1 MGSRFTQL
9 KDGSLIDRKTGEV
22 FEPEQFTFVVFPR
35 RAKLKGKRWFMMFQ
49 DAFEM
54 LAKDRDLRG
63 EPRAILDFLMSK
75 LGFENQIALSQI
87 EVAEALGINKV
98 NVSQWIKKLLDK
110 EVLLRDTKIGR
121 SQCYKLNPEYG
132 WKGRVENLNEE
143 VKNQHLKKAL
153 QKPEAKENVVE
164 MKKQK
169 IK

>member
-1 MGSRFTQL
+1 MGSRFVQL
-9 KDGSLIDRKTGEV
+9 KDGSLVDRKSGEV
-22 FEPEQFTFVVFPR
+22 FEPEQFTFIIFPK

-75 LGFENQIALSQI
+75 LGFENQIALSQT

-98 NVSQWIKKLLDK
+98 NVSQGIRKLIDK
-110 EVLLRDTKIGR
+110 EILLKDAKLGR

-132 WKGRVENLNEE
+132 WKGRVENFNEE
-143 VKNQHLKKAL
+143 IKNQNLKKAL
-153 QKPEAKENVVE
+153 EKQEAKKNIVDIKEQR
-164 MKKQK
+164 KK
-169 IK
+169 

>member
-9 KDGSLIDRKTGEV
+9 KDGSFVDRKSGEV
-22 FEPEQFTFVVFPR
+22 FEEEQFTFIIFPK

-75 LGFENQIALSQI
+75 LGFENQIALSQT

-98 NVSQWIKKLLDK
+98 NVSQGIKKLLNK
-110 EVLLRDTKIGR
+110 EVLLKDAKQGR

-143 VKNQHLKKAL
+143 VRNQHLKKAL
-153 QKPEAKENVVE
+153 EKLDAKENVVDIKE
-164 MKKQK
+164 QRKK
-169 IK
+169 